1 MGEFVLENES
11 ELNQMCLQALKKV
24 GRMPDA
30 ESLHW
35 LQLLKWGLETGELS
49 VEKDKEY
56 PMRTFLEFLD
66 RQEPSLVMR
75 FLESKDA
82 KDPESERVQVAEQKE
97 WDPVDL
103 AGQILDHLDGRMS
116 AEVGDYPRANPV
128 N

>member
-1 MGEFVLENES
+1 MLENES

-56 PMRTFLEFLD
+56 LAELALGAETDTQDADGKIILSGD
-66 RQEPSLVMR
+66 PSG
-75 FLESKDA
+75 
-82 KDPESERVQVAEQKE
+82 VASGSQT
-97 WDPVDL
+97 
-103 AGQILDHLDGRMS
+103 AAT
-116 AEVGDYPRANPV
+116 AEVACRRLVIVP
-128 N
+128 